1 MINKIIEIINAGG
14 YPACISPELNILVGV
29 NNLAVIT
36 TKGYRI
42 YKRKGLSL
50 NMLPR
55 AVQIFVLYEWNSETV
70 EDFFK
75 SCAEFK
81 KDENFQYNCTFIKT
95 ALEIEDWQSLQIFSE
110 NACNDNLSGDIKY
123 FIRTHLGDAVQKY
136 RQII

>member
-36 TKGYRI
+36 PKGYRI

-81 KDENFQYNCTFIKT
+81 KDEDGTIDKWTNGYNVANISIQKRFFNNLPIWARKI
-95 ALEIEDWQSLQIFSE
+95 LRMVI
-110 NACNDNLSGDIKY
+110 DNN
-123 FIRTHLGDAVQKY
+123 
-136 RQII
+136 